1 MATLILSTVGTVLGG
16 PIGGAIGS
24 LIGQQI
30 DLAIFGSPTRKGP
43 RLKEL
48 SVQTSSYGAAI
59 PRHYGRMRVAGSV
72 IWATEL
78 KENREKSGGGK
89 G

>member
-48 SVQTSSYGAAI
+48 SVQTSS
-59 PRHYGRMRVAGSV
+59 
-72 IWATEL
+72 
-78 KENREKSGGGK
+78 
-89 G
+89 